1 MYQSRASAEAHY
13 DVIVVGGGHA
23 GTEAASA
30 AARMGAR
37 TLLLTQNIET
47 LGQMSCNPAV
57 GGIGK
62 GHLVREIDAMGGVM
76 GWAADQ
82 AGIHWRTLNA
92 SKGYAVRAVRA
103 QCDRVLYRQAIR
115 RRLEITPGLWIAQQS
130 AADLLV
136 EQDRV
141 FGVRTEFDFCFFA
154 RAVVLTVGTFLG
166 GRIHVGESQSSGGR
180 SGDPPSNRLATRL
193 RELALPVGRL
203 KTGTPP
209 RLDGRTVDFSRLE
222 RQEGEY
228 PPPYFSFTSTPPGTL
243 RQVTCHITYTNEAT
257 HEIIRDNLGRSPM
270 FSGAIEGIGP
280 RYCPSI
286 EDKVTRFV
294 DRTRHQIFLEPEGLD
309 TPELYPNG
317 ISTSLPFDV
326 QQTFVRT
333 IPGLERAHL
342 TRPGYAIEYDYFDPR
357 NLHHSLETRQLTN
370 LFFAGQINGTTG
382 YEEAAAQGLVAG
394 INAGLRASGRD
405 LWNPQRESSYLGVL
419 IDDLTVRGT
428 REPYRMF
435 TSRAEYRLFLRG
447 DNADQRLTP
456 VARTLGLIDDT
467 RWRIFEER
475 ARQATTERERLERWV
490 INPQDPEVQ
499 QVASGLGIRL
509 EASTSA
515 LDLLR
520 RPEVDYA
527 ALMTFPGLGP
537 GLEDPQIGLGIEID
551 LRYAGYVERQRLE
564 HQRLEREREREFS
577 PYFDFDRVPGLSRE
591 LATKLRLIRPG
602 TLQEAS
608 AIDGMTPAA
617 LALLLVHLRRS
628 EVPDHQTLPI
638 PRQPESSEKV
648 S

>member
-1 MYQSRASAEAHY
+1 MYQSRASAEVHY
-13 DVIVVGGGHA
+13 DVIVIGGGHA
-23 GTEAASA
+23 GTEAAHA
-30 AARMGAR
+30 AARMGAL

-62 GHLVREIDAMGGVM
+62 GHLVREIDAMGGIM

-115 RRLEITPGLWIAQQS
+115 RRLETTPGLWIAQQS
-130 AADLLV
+130 VADLLM
-136 EQDRV
+136 ERDRV
-141 FGVRTEFDFCFFA
+141 LGVRTEFDCCFFA
-154 RAVVLTVGTFLG
+154 PSIVLTVGTFLG
-166 GRIHVGESQSSGGR
+166 GRIHVGEAQLSGGR
-180 SGDPPSNRLATRL
+180 FGDPPSNRLATRL
-193 RELALPVGRL
+193 RELSLPVGRL

-209 RLDGRTVDFSRLE
+209 RIDGRTVDFSRLE
-222 RQEGEY
+222 RQEGES
-228 PPPYFSFTSTPPGTL
+228 PPPYFSFTSAPPDTL
-243 RQVTCHITYTNEAT
+243 HQVVCHITYTNEET

-326 QQTFVRT
+326 QQAFVRT
-333 IPGLERAHL
+333 IPGLEQAHL

-357 NLHHSLETRQLTN
+357 NLYHTLETRQLTS

-394 INAGLRASGRD
+394 INAALRASGRD
-405 LWNPQRESSYLGVL
+405 LWYPQRENSYIGVL

-435 TSRAEYRLFLRG
+435 TSRAEYRLFLRS

-456 VARTLGLIDDT
+456 VARTLGLISDIQ
-467 RWRIFEER
+467 WRIFEER
-475 ARQATTERERLERWV
+475 ARQATAEQERLACWA
-490 INPQDPEVQ
+490 INPLDPEVQ
-499 QVASGLGIRL
+499 QVASDFGIRL
-509 EASTSA
+509 EESTSA

-520 RPEVDYA
+520 RPELNYA
-527 ALMTFPGLGP
+527 RLMTFPGLGP
-537 GLEDPQIGLGIEID
+537 GLDDPRIGLGIEIE
-551 LRYAGYVERQRLE
+551 LRYAGYLDRQRLERQRLE
-564 HQRLEREREREFS
+564 RELKRQF
-577 PYFDFDRVPGLSRE
+577 PHHFDFDRVPGLSRE
-591 LATKLRLIRPG
+591 LATKLRLARPK

-617 LALLLVHLRRS
+617 LALLLVYLRRS
-628 EVPDHQTLPI
+628 EVPDHQILPMLQ
-638 PRQPESSEKV
+638 QPESSEKV

>member
-1 MYQSRASAEAHY
+1 
-13 DVIVVGGGHA
+13 
-23 GTEAASA
+23 
-30 AARMGAR
+30 MGAR

-62 GHLVREIDAMGGVM
+62 GHLVREIDAMGGLM

-103 QCDRVLYRQAIR
+103 QCDRTLYRQVIR
-115 RRLEITPGLWIAQQS
+115 QKLETTPGLRIAQQPV
-130 AADLLV
+130 ADLLV

-141 FGVRTEFDFCFFA
+141 TGVRTEFDCCFFA
-154 RAVVLTVGTFLG
+154 PAVVLTVGTFLG

-180 SGDPPSNRLATRL
+180 SGDAPSNRLAVRL
-193 RELALPVGRL
+193 RELSLPVGRL

-209 RLDGRTVDFSRLE
+209 RIDGRTVDFSRLE
-222 RQEGEY
+222 RQEGEW
-228 PPPYFSFTSTPPGTL
+228 PPPYFSFASAPPGAL
-243 RQVTCHITYTNEAT
+243 RQLVCHITYTNEET
-257 HEIIRDNLGRSPM
+257 HELIRENLGRSPM

-286 EDKVTRFV
+286 EDKVTRFA
-294 DRTRHQIFLEPEGLD
+294 DRPRHQIFLEPEGLD

-317 ISTSLPFDV
+317 ISTSLPFEV
-326 QQTFVRT
+326 QQAFVRT
-333 IPGLERAHL
+333 IPGLEQAHL

-357 NLHHSLETRQLTN
+357 NLYHTLETRQLTN
-370 LFFAGQINGTTG
+370 LFLAGQINGTTG

-394 INAGLRASGRD
+394 INAALRAAGRD
-405 LWNPQRESSYLGVL
+405 LWYPQREYSYLGVM

-456 VARTLGLIDDT
+456 LARSLGLVSDT
-467 RWRIFEER
+467 QWRMFEDKT
-475 ARQATTERERLERWV
+475 RQATAERERLERWMV
-490 INPQDPEVQ
+490 NPQDPETQRV
-499 QVASGLGIRL
+499 VSSLGIHL
-509 EASTSA
+509 EAPTSA

-520 RPEVDYA
+520 RPELDYA
-527 ALMTFPGLGP
+527 RLMTFPGLGP
-537 GLEDPQIGLGIEID
+537 GLDDPRIGLGIEIE
-551 LRYAGYVERQRLE
+551 LRYAGYLDRQRLE
-564 HQRLEREREREFS
+564 RQRLERERERQFPPHFE
-577 PYFDFDRVPGLSRE
+577 FDRIPGLSRE
-591 LATKLRLIRPG
+591 LAMKLRLARPR
-602 TLQEAS
+602 TLQQAS
-608 AIDGMTPAA
+608 TIDGMTPAA

-628 EVPDHQTLPI
+628 EVPSYREPPI
-638 PRQPESSEKV
+638 PPCPEPGEKV